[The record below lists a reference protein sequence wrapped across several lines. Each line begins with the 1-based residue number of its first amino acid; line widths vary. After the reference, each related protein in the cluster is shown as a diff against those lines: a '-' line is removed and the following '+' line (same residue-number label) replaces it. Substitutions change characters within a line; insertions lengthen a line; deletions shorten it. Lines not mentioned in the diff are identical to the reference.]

1 MHTHNFIQR
10 FIRSNWITRAKTII
24 SDPAKLRQIL
34 QLISSMQSKGGLRSV
49 RSKLRLFTDYA
60 RDIASGRYKGYS
72 TTSLIL
78 IVATLLYVVTPT
90 DFIPDFLP
98 AGFIDD
104 VSIVV
109 WAFSKLKKELDTYE
123 QKRSKNVTP

>member
-10 FIRSNWITRAKTII
+10 FIRSNWITRAKAII
-24 SDPAKLRQIL
+24 SDPAKLRQIV
-34 QLISSMQSKGGLRSV
+34 QLVSSMAGKGGLRSV
-49 RSKLRLFTDYA
+49 RAKLRLFADYV

-78 IVATLLYVVTPT
+78 IVAALLYVVTPM

-109 WAFSKLKKELDTYE
+109 WAFRKLKKELDTYE
-123 QKRSKNVTP
+123 QKRDKNVTP